1 MTCTRARARNPFCS
15 PSHAPRALRT
25 RQELALLIDFAAD
38 IFFTLISSCMLAQVQ
53 LLSVGLTVCLSVE
66 RAMTGEREREL
77 ERERGRREIR
87 GGRER
92 EKEGRREREGG
103 RKGVV
108 GGKSLGVLCVSIR
121 ARLRVFLRVC
131 VCMSVQVNFELNAC
145 ISLFLS
151 LSLARA
157 LSPLSLSLSV
167 HTHAHTCAG
176 QLGAEVTAPTG
187 QLGKAGQMPGSSV
200 WHMCACACANAI

>member
-77 ERERGRREIR
+77 ERERGRGEIR

-92 EKEGRREREGG
+92 GKEGRRERERG

-121 ARLRVFLRVC
+121 VRLRVFLRVR
-131 VCMSVQVNFELNAC
+131 VFMSVQVNFELNAC
-145 ISLFLS
+145 ISLSLSVCLSLSRARSLLALALS
-151 LSLARA
+151 LSLC
-157 LSPLSLSLSV
+157 S
-167 HTHAHTCAG
+167 HTCA
-176 QLGAEVTAPTG
+176 
-187 QLGKAGQMPGSSV
+187 
-200 WHMCACACANAI
+200 HMRRSTWS

>member
-92 EKEGRREREGG
+92 EKEGRRERERG

-145 ISLFLS
+145 ISLS
-151 LSLARA
+151 LSLC
-157 LSPLSLSLSV
+157 LSLSLSR
-167 HTHAHTCAG
+167 ALSPRSRSRSLSLCSHTCA
-176 QLGAEVTAPTG
+176 
-187 QLGKAGQMPGSSV
+187 
-200 WHMCACACANAI
+200 HMRRSTWS